1 MQSVLSEIVLHN
13 PMDVEHW
20 MPGLIPLLQSG
31 RVKRVG
37 VSNHNIAEIRRANE
51 ILGKAGFK
59 VSTVQNHFSLLHQFE
74 KTKIYFGFLLT

>member
-74 KTKIYFGFLLT
+74 KNKI